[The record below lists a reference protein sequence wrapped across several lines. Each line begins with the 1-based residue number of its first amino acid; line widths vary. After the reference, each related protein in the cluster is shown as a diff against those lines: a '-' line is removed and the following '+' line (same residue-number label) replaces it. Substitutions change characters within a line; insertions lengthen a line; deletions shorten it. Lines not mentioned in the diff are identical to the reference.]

1 MKILCAAAIVLTV
14 LAMRAH
20 GEEAQAKIDGPV
32 DDAARGVKVFTVES
46 PYVEGANAIQV
57 LLPDRVEPGK
67 TYRTLYILPVERG
80 VGGEYGDA
88 IAEFRKAD
96 AHNRH
101 GLICVFVAFGKSA
114 GWCGSHVSDPRI
126 RHEQYIK
133 EVVVPLIESRFP
145 ASGKPEDR
153 LLIGFSKSGWG
164 VVGLLLRNL
173 DFFGAACSWDAPLMM
188 TEAKLGYG
196 SKNHYGS
203 PEHAVAYVPTLLARQ
218 HASEL
223 AGGPPR
229 LTIVGSHNFGPHTR
243 EFHELL
249 ESLGIPHR
257 YDNSLK
263 HKHHWESGWVSEAL
277 NVFLGAPAGAPTA
290 KPSP

>member
-1 MKILCAAAIVLTV
+1 MQNTLIPALLGLT
-14 LAMRAH
+14 LLTTQGFADDAP
-20 GEEAQAKIDGPV
+20 AKIDGPV
-32 DDAARGVKVFTVES
+32 DDAQRGVKVFTVQS
-46 PYVEGANAIQV
+46 PYAEGANVVEV
-57 LLPDRVEPGK
+57 LLPDQIEPGK

-88 IAEFRKAD
+88 IAEFRKAE
-96 AHNRH
+96 AHNRY
-101 GLICVFVAFGKSA
+101 GLICVFIAFGKSA
-114 GWCGSHVSDPRI
+114 GWCGTHVSDPGI

-145 ASGKPEDR
+145 TSGKPEDR

-164 VVGLLLRNL
+164 VVSLLLRNR

-203 PEHAVAYVPTLLARQ
+203 PDHAAAFVPITLARQ
-218 HASEL
+218 HAAEL
-223 AGGPPR
+223 AGGAPR

-249 ESLGIPHR
+249 ESLSVPHR
-257 YDNSLK
+257 YDNSLR
-263 HKHHWESGWVSEAL
+263 HRHHWESGWVADAL
-277 NVFLGAPAGAPTA
+277 GVFLGGSE
-290 KPSP
+290 K

>member
-1 MKILCAAAIVLTV
+1 MKIMCTLVIGLAMLTIHAHAEEAPPQVDGPVADAAKGIQVLTV
-14 LAMRAH
+14 QSSYA
-20 GEEAQAKIDGPV
+20 
-32 DDAARGVKVFTVES
+32 
-46 PYVEGANAIQV
+46 EGANPLEV
-57 LLPDRVEPGK
+57 LLPDRIEPGK

-96 AHNRH
+96 VHNRY

-114 GWCGSHVSDPRI
+114 GWGGSHVSDPSI
-126 RHEQYIK
+126 RHDRYLR
-133 EVVVPLIESRFP
+133 EVVVPLIESKFP
-145 ASGKPEDR
+145 ASAKPEDR

-164 VVGLLLRNL
+164 VVSLLLRNL

-196 SKNHYGS
+196 SKHHYGS
-203 PEHAVAYVPTLLARQ
+203 PEHAVGYLPITLAKQ

-229 LTIVGSHNFGPHTR
+229 LTIVGSQIFGQHTR
-243 EFHELL
+243 EFHALL
-249 ESLGIPHR
+249 ESLNIPHH
-257 YDNSLK
+257 YDNSVK
-263 HKHHWESGWVSEAL
+263 FKHHWESGWVPRAL
-277 NVFLGAPAGAPTA
+277 EIMMDEPAA
-290 KPSP
+290 PSPQTAP